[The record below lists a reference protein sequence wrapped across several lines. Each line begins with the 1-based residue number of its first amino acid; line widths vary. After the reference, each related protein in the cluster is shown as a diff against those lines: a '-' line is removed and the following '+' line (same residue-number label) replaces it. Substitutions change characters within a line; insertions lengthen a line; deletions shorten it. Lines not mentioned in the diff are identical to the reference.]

1 MDKEF
6 LHISYIVG
14 PNFYKK
20 KKHLYKM
27 GQDFL
32 DIQYGTA
39 VVPVH
44 YTPKTSTALL
54 VISPSVPVTPSHCKD
69 SFCNTSNTHI
79 K

>member
-1 MDKEF
+1 
-6 LHISYIVG
+6 
-14 PNFYKK
+14 
-20 KKHLYKM
+20 M